1 MNPIDHIDHIN
12 PIDHIDHIT
21 KDKRP
26 LPLPHAGTA

>member
-21 KDKRP
+21 KYKRP